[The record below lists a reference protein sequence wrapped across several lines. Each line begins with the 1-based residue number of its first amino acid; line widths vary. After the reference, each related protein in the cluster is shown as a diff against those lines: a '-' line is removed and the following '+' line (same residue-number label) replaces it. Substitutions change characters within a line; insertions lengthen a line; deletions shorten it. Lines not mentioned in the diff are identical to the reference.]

1 MRFACLSMMLCAV
14 LAACVSVPPRKGTFS
29 AQSANRQ
36 LLVMLHAPPPHFR
49 PDRNYAGGYG
59 ATSTSSAHHAPGA
72 ALAREYG
79 LVLLDEWAMPALRMD
94 CLVMQ
99 AGDAASARARIA
111 RLARDSRVAWAQPM
125 HTFHSL
131 GGDDPLY
138 RTQPVAR
145 LWRLDELH
153 QLATGRGIL
162 VAEVDSGVDVT
173 HPDLRGQIAES
184 RNFVDAAPVPAE
196 NHGTEVAGIIAAVA
210 GNGIGIAGVAPQARL
225 LALRACWQTQSDG
238 AAECNS
244 FTLAKALQFTLRAD
258 PQVLNL
264 SLGGPRDVLLDRL
277 LDLALAQG
285 ISVVGAVE
293 AGRSDDFPADHAG
306 VQLVAGDDEAGR
318 AGPKVLLA
326 PGSGIPATAPGGEW
340 DFVHGSSFATA
351 EVTGLV
357 ALLRQISPHASAAEV
372 RAALMTRVGL
382 GSSVMRRM
390 PIDACAAV
398 ARMAGHACTR
408 TFVQLGSTVPRR

>member
-1 MRFACLSMMLCAV
+1 
-14 LAACVSVPPRKGTFS
+14 
-29 AQSANRQ
+29 
-36 LLVMLHAPPPHFR
+36 
-49 PDRNYAGGYG
+49 
-59 ATSTSSAHHAPGA
+59 
-72 ALAREYG
+72 
-79 LVLLDEWAMPALRMD
+79 MPALRMD

-99 AGDAASARARIA
+99 AGDPASARGRIA
-111 RLARDSRVAWAQPM
+111 QLARDSRVAWAQPM

-131 GGDDPLY
+131 GGDDDPLY

-173 HPDLRGQIAES
+173 HPDLRGQIAKS

-210 GNGIGIAGVAPQARL
+210 GNGVGIAGVAPQARL

-244 FTLAKALQFTLRAD
+244 FTLAKALQFALQAD

-285 ISVVGAVE
+285 ISVVGAAE
-293 AGRSDDFPADHAG
+293 AGRSDDFPADHPG

-318 AGPKVLLA
+318 AEPKVLLA

-340 DFVHGSSFATA
+340 EFVHGSSFATA

-372 RAALMTRVGL
+372 RAALRTRVGL

-408 TFVQLGSTVPRR
+408 TFAQLGSTVPRR